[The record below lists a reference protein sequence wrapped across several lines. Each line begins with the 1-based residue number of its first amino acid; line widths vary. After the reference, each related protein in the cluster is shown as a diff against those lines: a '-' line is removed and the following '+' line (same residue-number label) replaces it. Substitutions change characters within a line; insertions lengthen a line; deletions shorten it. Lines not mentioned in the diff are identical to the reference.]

1 MACALPPV
9 TPPVTTGAV
18 HVYNVPTGTPAGVTV
33 KAAPLHIVATCA
45 PTAGVGLTVTVTVKV
60 APAHVPVV
68 GVTV

>member
-1 MACALPPV
+1 M
-9 TPPVTTGAV
+9 
-18 HVYNVPTGTPAGVTV
+18 YISVPTGTPAGVTV
-33 KAAPLHIVATCA
+33 NAAPLHIVATCA